1 MPMQGLSIKS
11 LKRHPALI
19 PLFFCVGVG
28 VAGAAFYVARLATQC
43 PDVSWDKK
51 KNPEPWQRMGE
62 TGQYKFY
69 SPFRDYKK
77 LKYPEERPN
86 IEEIYYKKDQ

>member
-1 MPMQGLSIKS
+1 MKS
-11 LKRHPALI
+11 LKKHPSLI

-28 VAGAAFYVARLATQC
+28 VVGASFYVTRLATRC

-51 KNPEPWQRMGE
+51 KNPEPWQKLGA

-69 SPFRDYKK
+69 SPVRDYKS

-86 IEEIYYKKDQ
+86 LDAMDKE